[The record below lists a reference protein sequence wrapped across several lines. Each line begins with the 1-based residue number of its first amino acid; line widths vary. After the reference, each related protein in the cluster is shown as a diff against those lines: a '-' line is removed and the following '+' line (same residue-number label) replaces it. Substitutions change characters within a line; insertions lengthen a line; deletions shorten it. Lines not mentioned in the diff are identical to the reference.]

1 MSEVIDSFTD
11 ADSTPI
17 ESHVPETG
25 GPWVISEDLGSPASG
40 DPVIISNS
48 LRIVN
53 ASSTSERLI
62 YPSTGGDMTGVTE
75 WVVTVNFRFGLGDI
89 SNDGIFKVRTR
100 STREFG
106 PMNADYLIIADATVA
121 NTLSVRGSAD
131 VPISWV
137 RDQDYELRLEYNDPN
152 MDVYLDDVLISTS
165 DGPYNGDNS
174 AAPTGV
180 IGLGFESFDADPV
193 SIINSFSYT
202 LGPPPPN
209 PEFWTQFVKTAET
222 V

>member
-25 GPWVISEDLGSPASG
+25 GPWVISEDIGSPSSG

-48 LRIVN
+48 LRVVN

-75 WVVTVNFRFGLGDI
+75 WVITVNLRYGFGQFDDNGSWRI
-89 SNDGIFKVRTR
+89 RTR

-106 PMNADYLIIADATVA
+106 PMNNDYLVSINVSA
-121 NTLSVRGSAD
+121 NTLQARGESAIT
-131 VPISWV
+131 VTWV
-137 RDQDYELRLEYNDPN
+137 REQDYELRLEYNDPV
-152 MDVYLDDVLISTS
+152 MSVYLDDVLIETT

-180 IGLGFESFDADPV
+180 VGLGFDSFDPDPIV
-193 SIINSFSYT
+193 IVNSFSYT